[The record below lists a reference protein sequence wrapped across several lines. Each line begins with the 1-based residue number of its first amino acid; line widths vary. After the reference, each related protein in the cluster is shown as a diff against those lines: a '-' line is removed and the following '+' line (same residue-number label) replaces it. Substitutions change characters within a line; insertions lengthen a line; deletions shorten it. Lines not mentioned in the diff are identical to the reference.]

1 MKKISSIFLT
11 ILMSSLLYACNTSDN
26 SSRAD
31 QSELGD
37 GMFAEFKTNHGDFIV
52 KLHYEKAPLT
62 VANFVALAEGTN
74 GMVTE
79 EDKIGKP
86 FYDGL
91 IFHRIIK
98 DFMIQG
104 GDPKGNGS
112 GGPGYR
118 FPDEFDP
125 SLQHDSKG
133 VLSMANSGP
142 STNGSQFFITLK
154 ETPWLNGMHTVF
166 GKVVKGQEIVDTI
179 GEIETAQ
186 SDIPVEDVVLEKV
199 IIIRNGNPKLDDFET
214 LLKDLEKK
222 QEKNQAAKGKVQAK
236 NEKKFDKFFKDAEE
250 LESGV
255 QIHYVEKNDNDKPEY
270 QTKVE
275 VFYAGYLKNGLLFD
289 SNIYDIVDENNPGD
303 GIEPDGFRPMELEI
317 DPELGLIPGFREAIL
332 SLKYDEKAYILI
344 PPHLAY
350 GENGVQDVIPP
361 NSELIFYIE
370 MHKAE

>member
-11 ILMSSLLYACNTSDN
+11 LIMSSLLYACNSSDKSSN
-26 SSRAD
+26 SSHP
-31 QSELGD
+31 ELGD

-52 KLHYEKAPLT
+52 KLEHEKTPLT
-62 VANFVALAEGTN
+62 VANFVGLAEGTN

-125 SLQHDSKG
+125 SLQHDEKG

-142 STNGSQFFITLK
+142 GTNGSQFFITLK

-166 GKVVKGQEIVDTI
+166 GKVVKGQEVIDTI
-179 GEIETAQ
+179 GEIETGQ
-186 SDIPVEDVVLEKV
+186 SDRPNEDVVLEKV
-199 IIIRNGNPKLDDFET
+199 TIIRNGNPKLDDFED
-214 LLKDLEKK
+214 LLKDIEKK
-222 QEKNQAAKGKVQAK
+222 QEENQAAKEKVQAK
-236 NEKKFDKFFKDAEE
+236 NEKEFDKLFEDAEE

-255 QIHYVEKNDNDKPEY
+255 KIHYVEKTDNEKPEY
-270 QTKVE
+270 QTKVN
-275 VFYAGYLKNGLLFD
+275 VSYAGFLTNGMLFD
-289 SNIYDIVDENNPGD
+289 SNIYDMVNENNPGED
-303 GIEPDGFRPMELEI
+303 IQPEGFRPMELEI

-332 SLKYDEKAYILI
+332 KLKYGEKAYILI

-350 GENGVQDVIPP
+350 GENGFHDVIPP
-361 NSELIFYIE
+361 NSELVFYIE
-370 MHKAE
+370 MHEAE